1 MTSSIVKIGHF
12 CSGPRGVR
20 TGASLCRVSLTD
32 QSDADVPTED
42 PNKLLVEVQAT
53 ANEDNEEVRLLEP
66 DEDVRVSG
74 EAVHL
79 CVVYHFWISYHPP
92 TGAKHTSGGD
102 ETPPIPEEELEQQ
115 KIEHERQVQK
125 EKKCQAREA
134 EEVRKLDIELL
145 HQRAIEAEEEQK
157 REIAEAVHA
166 VEELRGM
173 NTSWSHHRLCDLQRQ
188 AARLRH
194 SRPSIP
200 DTTKHQRSMLKKAC
214 SAQLRKPQ
222 SSQSIPESDGIYINL
237 TRLGPCRDE
246 SLDSDGCCETSGGIC
261 EGSRRWRASANDIS
275 PHTSKDLVRAPSCP
289 GCRAPIASLDCMDD
303 FSANSQQMLD
313 QAGEVNIS
321 RHMSTYMGNHTTMP
335 SVVTPGLRYK
345 NLGKSG
351 LRVPNIGLGIWNI
364 LNEECAED
372 VIMTAIENGINLFDL
387 SEAHCAKGEAELG
400 KILKKRNVR
409 RTSII
414 LTTKIYW
421 STKSDER
428 GLSRKHIVESVKAS
442 LARLQVEYID
452 VVLLHK
458 VDPVCP
464 MEELVRAMNFV
475 INQGWVMY
483 WGTAR
488 WTPSEIMDAYTNC
501 RQFNCITPIVEQT
514 EYHMFC
520 REKPELYMPEL
531 YHKIG
536 VGMMVWS
543 AITTGKGLGREE
555 ITGLFAKSRFNRKYS
570 TFSWCEEDLAVPE
583 MRSSGSKEQVTG
595 EEPRT
600 YGDKL
605 RDLSNLANS
614 LNCSMSQ
621 LAVAWCLKNESVNC
635 LLLGA
640 TSVEQ
645 FKENIHALQIVPQ
658 LTPSVMV
665 EIERLLANKPQR
677 PPMVSTLAMRNQQNN
692 NSVRVDM
699 TGATGSGAG
708 SPKPEGEAAGEAE
721 ATDSASKSSKSK
733 ESLKETKPKFFLNN
747 AGEVIKRTEQDG
759 ISTDVVVS
767 VSSLK
772 GKQPATGG
780 SKVKKSKSDTAR
792 PRSASLQR
800 STSGQL
806 SIAGNRRRSRLDLS
820 SPADL

>member
-1 MTSSIVKIGHF
+1 MQQEK
-12 CSGPRGVR
+12 
-20 TGASLCRVSLTD
+20 
-32 QSDADVPTED
+32 
-42 PNKLLVEVQAT
+42 
-53 ANEDNEEVRLLEP
+53 
-66 DEDVRVSG
+66 
-74 EAVHL
+74 EA
-79 CVVYHFWISYHPP
+79 
-92 TGAKHTSGGD
+92 
-102 ETPPIPEEELEQQ
+102 E
-115 KIEHERQVQK
+115 
-125 EKKCQAREA
+125 AREA
-134 EEVRKLDIELL
+134 EEVRQLDIDLL

-157 REIAEAVHA
+157 REVAEA

-188 AARLRH
+188 AARWRY

-200 DTTKHQRSMLKKAC
+200 DTTKHYRSVLKKAC
-214 SAQLRKPQ
+214 SAQLSKPH
-222 SSQSIPESDGIYINL
+222 SSQSISEGDGIFINL
-237 TRLGPCRDE
+237 SRLGSCQGE
-246 SLDSDGCCETSGGIC
+246 SLESEVCCEEVCGEEPG
-261 EGSRRWRASANDIS
+261 RAWRASASDVS
-275 PHTSKDLVRAPSCP
+275 PRSRLDLFRAPSCP
-289 GCRAPIASLDCMDD
+289 GLRSATAARRTKCSVRRTSPFTRCRAPIASLDCMDD

-313 QAGEVNIS
+313 QAGEVTIS

-351 LRVPNIGLGIWNI
+351 LRVPNIGLGIWTM
-364 LNEECAED
+364 LNEDNAED
-372 VIMTAIENGINLFDL
+372 IIMTALENGINLFDL

-400 KILKKRNVR
+400 RILKKRNVR

-414 LTTKIYW
+414 ITTKIYW
-421 STKSDER
+421 STKFANANNRSDER

-488 WTPSEIMDAYTNC
+488 WSPTEIMDAYTNC

-520 REKPELYMPEL
+520 REKAELYMPEL

-583 MRSSGSKEQVTG
+583 MRSSGSKDQVTG

-658 LTPSVMV
+658 LTPSVMG

-692 NSVRVDM
+692 TVRIDM
-699 TGATGSGAG
+699 PGGTSGAG
-708 SPKPEGEAAGEAE
+708 SPKPEGEGAEGEAS
-721 ATDSASKSSKSK
+721 TPGK
-733 ESLKETKPKFFLNN
+733 ESGRAFCE
-747 AGEVIKRTEQDG
+747 IQ
-759 ISTDVVVS
+759 
-767 VSSLK
+767 
-772 GKQPATGG
+772 
-780 SKVKKSKSDTAR
+780 
-792 PRSASLQR
+792 
-800 STSGQL
+800 
-806 SIAGNRRRSRLDLS
+806 
-820 SPADL
+820 

>member
-1 MTSSIVKIGHF
+1 MAH
-12 CSGPRGVR
+12 
-20 TGASLCRVSLTD
+20 
-32 QSDADVPTED
+32 Q
-42 PNKLLVEVQAT
+42 
-53 ANEDNEEVRLLEP
+53 
-66 DEDVRVSG
+66 
-74 EAVHL
+74 
-79 CVVYHFWISYHPP
+79 FWISYHPP
-92 TGAKHTSGGD
+92 TGNKHASSGD

-115 KIEHERQVQK
+115 KLEHEKQLQK
-125 EKKCQAREA
+125 EKECQAREA
-134 EEVRKLDIELL
+134 EEIRQLDIKLL
-145 HQRAIEAEEEQK
+145 HQRAIEAEEDKK
-157 REIAEAVHA
+157 REIAEAV
-166 VEELRGM
+166 EGLRGM

-188 AARLRH
+188 AARLHH

-200 DTTKHQRSMLKKAC
+200 DTTKYQRNM
-214 SAQLRKPQ
+214 LRKSCSTQLTKPE
-222 SSQSIPESDGIYINL
+222 SSQSIDDGIILNFS
-237 TRLGPCRDE
+237 RFGPCRDA
-246 SLDSDGCCETSGGIC
+246 SLDSDCGSPGGCVITVSAECNVTS
-261 EGSRRWRASANDIS
+261 EHHWQNSTVDIS
-275 PHTSKDLVRAPSCP
+275 SNADDDLGRPPSCQ

-313 QAGEVNIS
+313 QAGEVNVS

-351 LRVPNIGLGIWNI
+351 LRVPNIGLGIWAM
-364 LNEECAED
+364 LNEDCAED
-372 VIMTAIENGINLFDL
+372 VIMTALENGINLFDL

-400 KILKKRNVR
+400 RVLKKRNVR
-409 RTSII
+409 RTSVII
-414 LTTKIYW
+414 TTKVYW

-428 GLSRKHIVESVKAS
+428 GLSRKHIVESVKSS
-442 LARLQVEYID
+442 LSRLQMEYID

-488 WTPSEIMDAYTNC
+488 WTPAEIMDAYSNC

-536 VGMMVWS
+536 VGMMAWS

-583 MRSSGSKEQVTG
+583 DSLQLPISSSKDQVTG

-605 RDLSNLANS
+605 RDLSNLANT

-658 LTPSVMV
+658 LTPIMMI

-692 NSVRVDM
+692 NTVRVDM
-699 TGATGSGAG
+699 TGATTSGTG
-708 SPKPEGEAAGEAE
+708 SPKPEGDVVDAE
-721 ATDSASKSSKSK
+721 ASTPSK
-733 ESLKETKPKFFLNN
+733 EPGRGFCE
-747 AGEVIKRTEQDG
+747 IQ
-759 ISTDVVVS
+759 
-767 VSSLK
+767 
-772 GKQPATGG
+772 
-780 SKVKKSKSDTAR
+780 
-792 PRSASLQR
+792 
-800 STSGQL
+800 
-806 SIAGNRRRSRLDLS
+806 
-820 SPADL
+820 

>member
-1 MTSSIVKIGHF
+1 M
-12 CSGPRGVR
+12 
-20 TGASLCRVSLTD
+20 
-32 QSDADVPTED
+32 
-42 PNKLLVEVQAT
+42 
-53 ANEDNEEVRLLEP
+53 
-66 DEDVRVSG
+66 
-74 EAVHL
+74 
-79 CVVYHFWISYHPP
+79 
-92 TGAKHTSGGD
+92 
-102 ETPPIPEEELEQQ
+102 
-115 KIEHERQVQK
+115 QK
-125 EKKCQAREA
+125 EKECQAREA
-134 EEVRKLDIELL
+134 EEDRKLDIELL
-145 HQRAIEAEEEQK
+145 HQRAIEAEAEQK
-157 REIAEAVHA
+157 REIAEAV
-166 VEELRGM
+166 EEVRGM
-173 NTSWSHHRLCDLQRQ
+173 NTSWSHHGLCELPRM
-188 AARLRH
+188 ATRWRH

-200 DTTKHQRSMLKKAC
+200 DTHYKYMLKKAC
-214 SAQLRKPQ
+214 SAQLTKPH
-222 SSQSIPESDGIYINL
+222 SIQSITECDNWINL
-237 TRLGPCRDE
+237 SRLSNRR
-246 SLDSDGCCETSGGIC
+246 DSDCCEVPGAEGG
-261 EGSRRWRASANDIS
+261 EPRAWRASANDVS
-275 PHTSKDLVRAPSCP
+275 PQMRIDLDRAPSCP

-313 QAGEVNIS
+313 QAGEMTVS
-321 RHMSTYMGNHTTMP
+321 RHMSTYMGNHANMP

-351 LRVPNIGLGIWNI
+351 LRVPNIGVGIWTM
-364 LNEECAED
+364 LNEDYAED
-372 VIMTAIENGINLFDL
+372 IIITALENGINLFDL

-400 KILKKRNVR
+400 RILKKINVR

-414 LTTKIYW
+414 ITTKIYW
-421 STKSDER
+421 STKFANDRSDER
-428 GLSRKHIVESVKAS
+428 GLSRKHIIESIKAS

-488 WTPSEIMDAYTNC
+488 WSPAEIMDAYTNC

-531 YHKIG
+531 YHKLG
-536 VGMMVWS
+536 VGMMAWS

-570 TFSWCEEDLAVPE
+570 TFSWCEEDLAVPDQL
-583 MRSSGSKEQVTG
+583 RSPGSKEQVTG

-658 LTPSVMV
+658 LTPLVMS

-692 NSVRVDM
+692 LNNSNTVRVDM
-699 TGATGSGAG
+699 TGATTSGAG
-708 SPKPEGEAAGEAE
+708 SPKPEGDVLEGEPS
-721 ATDSASKSSKSK
+721 TPGK
-733 ESLKETKPKFFLNN
+733 EPGRGFCE
-747 AGEVIKRTEQDG
+747 IQ
-759 ISTDVVVS
+759 
-767 VSSLK
+767 
-772 GKQPATGG
+772 
-780 SKVKKSKSDTAR
+780 
-792 PRSASLQR
+792 
-800 STSGQL
+800 
-806 SIAGNRRRSRLDLS
+806 
-820 SPADL
+820 

>member
-1 MTSSIVKIGHF
+1 
-12 CSGPRGVR
+12 
-20 TGASLCRVSLTD
+20 
-32 QSDADVPTED
+32 
-42 PNKLLVEVQAT
+42 
-53 ANEDNEEVRLLEP
+53 
-66 DEDVRVSG
+66 
-74 EAVHL
+74 
-79 CVVYHFWISYHPP
+79 
-92 TGAKHTSGGD
+92 
-102 ETPPIPEEELEQQ
+102 
-115 KIEHERQVQK
+115 
-125 EKKCQAREA
+125 
-134 EEVRKLDIELL
+134 
-145 HQRAIEAEEEQK
+145 
-157 REIAEAVHA
+157 
-166 VEELRGM
+166 
-173 NTSWSHHRLCDLQRQ
+173 
-188 AARLRH
+188 
-194 SRPSIP
+194 
-200 DTTKHQRSMLKKAC
+200 
-214 SAQLRKPQ
+214 
-222 SSQSIPESDGIYINL
+222 
-237 TRLGPCRDE
+237 
-246 SLDSDGCCETSGGIC
+246 
-261 EGSRRWRASANDIS
+261 
-275 PHTSKDLVRAPSCP
+275 
-289 GCRAPIASLDCMDD
+289 MDD

-313 QAGEVNIS
+313 QEPARSSGKPGPISFEERLKWRSGKNINQEQFKMLSPTLAKKMNKLKLGLFDRGEVTVS
-321 RHMSTYMGNHTTMP
+321 RHMSGYMANSNAMA
-335 SVVTPGLRYK
+335 SSVTPGLRYK

-351 LRVPNIGLGIWNI
+351 LRVPNIGLGMWTMV
-364 LNEECAED
+364 NEESAED
-372 VIMTAIENGINLFDL
+372 IIMTALENGINLFDL
-387 SEAHCAKGEAELG
+387 SEAHCVLNKRQLKTNDHGIITAKGEAELG
-400 KILKKRNVR
+400 RILKKRNVR

-414 LTTKIYW
+414 ITTKIYW

-428 GLSRKHIVESVKAS
+428 GLSRKHIIESVKAS

-488 WTPSEIMDAYTNC
+488 WSPSEIMDAYTNC

-658 LTPSVMV
+658 LTPLVMI

-692 NSVRVDM
+692 TVRIDM
-699 TGATGSGAG
+699 TGVTSGTG
-708 SPKPEGEAAGEAE
+708 SPKPEGEGAEGEAS
-721 ATDSASKSSKSK
+721 TPG
-733 ESLKETKPKFFLNN
+733 KETGRAFC
-747 AGEVIKRTEQDG
+747 EIQ
-759 ISTDVVVS
+759 
-767 VSSLK
+767 
-772 GKQPATGG
+772 
-780 SKVKKSKSDTAR
+780 
-792 PRSASLQR
+792 
-800 STSGQL
+800 
-806 SIAGNRRRSRLDLS
+806 
-820 SPADL
+820 

>member
-1 MTSSIVKIGHF
+1 M
-12 CSGPRGVR
+12 
-20 TGASLCRVSLTD
+20 
-32 QSDADVPTED
+32 Q
-42 PNKLLVEVQAT
+42 
-53 ANEDNEEVRLLEP
+53 
-66 DEDVRVSG
+66 
-74 EAVHL
+74 
-79 CVVYHFWISYHPP
+79 
-92 TGAKHTSGGD
+92 
-102 ETPPIPEEELEQQ
+102 
-115 KIEHERQVQK
+115 
-125 EKKCQAREA
+125 
-134 EEVRKLDIELL
+134 
-145 HQRAIEAEEEQK
+145 
-157 REIAEAVHA
+157 IAEAVHA

-200 DTTKHQRSMLKKAC
+200 DTTKYHRPADYLSKSRSMSVLKKTS
-214 SAQLRKPQ
+214 SAQLTKPQ
-222 SSQSIPESDGIYINL
+222 SSQSIEDGDAIYINL
-237 TRLGPCRDE
+237 SHLGPHQDE
-246 SLDSDGCCETSGGIC
+246 PVDIDGCCETSIC
-261 EGSRRWRASANDIS
+261 AINAQSLPWRASASDIS
-275 PHTSKDLVRAPSCP
+275 PHSSKDLVRAPSCP

-351 LRVPNIGLGIWNI
+351 LRVPNIGLGIWNM

-372 VIMTAIENGINLFDL
+372 VIMTALENGINLFDL
-387 SEAHCAKGEAELG
+387 SEAHCGPYLSAKGEAELG

-414 LTTKIYW
+414 ITTKIYW
-421 STKSDER
+421 STKFAHTNNRSDER

-488 WTPSEIMDAYTNC
+488 WSPSEIMDAYTNC

-692 NSVRVDM
+692 NTVRVDM
-699 TGATGSGAG
+699 TGATTSGAG
-708 SPKPEGEAAGEAE
+708 SPKPEGEAAGEGE
-721 ATDSASKSSKSK
+721 ASTPGK
-733 ESLKETKPKFFLNN
+733 ESGRAFCE
-747 AGEVIKRTEQDG
+747 IQ
-759 ISTDVVVS
+759 
-767 VSSLK
+767 
-772 GKQPATGG
+772 
-780 SKVKKSKSDTAR
+780 
-792 PRSASLQR
+792 
-800 STSGQL
+800 
-806 SIAGNRRRSRLDLS
+806 
-820 SPADL
+820 

>member
-1 MTSSIVKIGHF
+1 MSRMRRHEMHCK
-12 CSGPRGVR
+12 GV
-20 TGASLCRVSLTD
+20 
-32 QSDADVPTED
+32 E
-42 PNKLLVEVQAT
+42 
-53 ANEDNEEVRLLEP
+53 
-66 DEDVRVSG
+66 
-74 EAVHL
+74 
-79 CVVYHFWISYHPP
+79 
-92 TGAKHTSGGD
+92 GGG
-102 ETPPIPEEELEQQ
+102 
-115 KIEHERQVQK
+115 K
-125 EKKCQAREA
+125 
-134 EEVRKLDIELL
+134 
-145 HQRAIEAEEEQK
+145 
-157 REIAEAVHA
+157 
-166 VEELRGM
+166 
-173 NTSWSHHRLCDLQRQ
+173 
-188 AARLRH
+188 
-194 SRPSIP
+194 
-200 DTTKHQRSMLKKAC
+200 
-214 SAQLRKPQ
+214 
-222 SSQSIPESDGIYINL
+222 
-237 TRLGPCRDE
+237 
-246 SLDSDGCCETSGGIC
+246 
-261 EGSRRWRASANDIS
+261 EGSQMSRSESTVSRCT
-275 PHTSKDLVRAPSCP
+275 PHTPLGLPDSASVDSNPMPTIYR
-289 GCRAPIASLDCMDD
+289 CRAPIASLDCMDD

-313 QAGEVNIS
+313 QAGEVTVT
-321 RHMSTYMGNHTTMP
+321 RHMSTYMGNHTAMP
-335 SVVTPGLRYK
+335 SAVTPGLRYK

-351 LRVPNIGLGIWNI
+351 LRVPNIGLGLWTM
-364 LNEECAED
+364 LSEESIED
-372 VIMTAIENGINLFDL
+372 VVMTALENGINLFDL

-400 KILKKRNVR
+400 RILKKRNVR

-414 LTTKIYW
+414 ITTKIYW
-421 STKSDER
+421 STKFHTNNRSDER
-428 GLSRKHIVESVKAS
+428 GLSRKHVIESVKAS
-442 LARLQVEYID
+442 LGRLQVEYID

-464 MEELVRAMNFV
+464 MEELVRVMNYV
-475 INQGWVMY
+475 INEGWVMY

-488 WTPSEIMDAYTNC
+488 WSPSEIMDAYTNC

-605 RDLSNLANS
+605 RDLANLANS

-692 NSVRVDM
+692 NTVRVDM
-699 TGATGSGAG
+699 TGATTSGAG
-708 SPKPEGEAAGEAE
+708 SPKPEEVACEGEASTPA
-721 ATDSASKSSKSK
+721 K
-733 ESLKETKPKFFLNN
+733 ESGRAFCD
-747 AGEVIKRTEQDG
+747 IQ
-759 ISTDVVVS
+759 
-767 VSSLK
+767 
-772 GKQPATGG
+772 
-780 SKVKKSKSDTAR
+780 
-792 PRSASLQR
+792 
-800 STSGQL
+800 
-806 SIAGNRRRSRLDLS
+806 
-820 SPADL
+820 